1 MSNVVNVCRCFS
13 SIFSNQLITLVVFF
27 HLLSFSFLHKHILIL
42 SDIGLLILS
51 ISFLAG
57 FINFC
62 GVIDKVIPVV
72 FQGYKTIT
80 CAVNFYSIKHIGSFC
95 VLYSIFVFLISSIPF
110 VAFLY
115 VVTALSRR
123 SLYSSFVN
131 LYMFEVLSAGV
142 SVLFDDF
149 IVFKSLVN
157 FLWKLLFTLR
167 NLIWCTKWILS
178 SSNVIR
184 SFPCGWHLLLFIQ
197 CLEEFC
203 FRVPSLLFFS
213 VALHVIVDAVVILV
227 LTVKFHIV
235 KDSFPP
241 NFFNK

>member
-149 IVFKSLVN
+149 IVFKLWLIFFESYFSLYG
-157 FLWKLLFTLR
+157 
-167 NLIWCTKWILS
+167 I
-178 SSNVIR
+178 
-184 SFPCGWHLLLFIQ
+184 
-197 CLEEFC
+197 
-203 FRVPSLLFFS
+203 
-213 VALHVIVDAVVILV
+213 
-227 LTVKFHIV
+227 
-235 KDSFPP
+235 
-241 NFFNK
+241 